1 MAVQQNMKKQ
11 TNKKKNV
18 GGCEEMR
25 FHVEEVCHLLIVRQV
40 LNKKDLGAAE
50 SRLFQGRWVGLL
62 LGRKAGQDSAR
73 EVCNYLELL
82 RSFFQREK
90 EVVYYL

>member
-1 MAVQQNMKKQ
+1 MEKNKTKKC
-11 TNKKKNV
+11 
-18 GGCEEMR
+18 GCWEEMR
-25 FHVEEVCHLLIVRQV
+25 FHVEEVFHLLIVRQV
-40 LNKKDLGAAE
+40 LNKKDFGAAE
-50 SRLFQGRWVGLL
+50 SGLFQSGWVGLL

-73 EVCNYLELL
+73 EVCYYLELL